1 MIWNEIGESDADRD
15 TMLLQLEQEYLDTYH
30 KKV

>member
-15 TMLLQLEQEYLDTYH
+15 TMLLQLKQECLDTYH